1 MTLVTHPHDIGGNT
15 DMSTNAGIYN
25 CHPAP
30 VRHGL
35 SCSGNRYVVRVA
47 GCQRGSKRAGAQDKL
62 VIRRTLVLSFYY
74 YYYYYYFFLKRE
86 ANIIQA
92 PAIFLVKFLST
103 IQFMLMLIHM
113 ASYNSSKVHYGSFHL
128 AACSIFTLQEGCK
141 ALVDHAKAV
150 IVVVVVY

>member
-62 VIRRTLVLSFYY
+62 VIRRLFYPFIIIIIIIINI
-74 YYYYYYFFLKRE
+74 FFETRGK
-86 ANIIQA
+86 
-92 PAIFLVKFLST
+92 
-103 IQFMLMLIHM
+103 
-113 ASYNSSKVHYGSFHL
+113 YNSGPSNIPREVLVYHPIHADVNTYGVVQF
-128 AACSIFTLQEGCK
+128 IEGTLWFFSSCR
-141 ALVDHAKAV
+141 L
-150 IVVVVVY
+150 